1 MLEETEGESA
11 SPVFPT
17 TKWTLIKRIRDGNDT
32 GTVAKQAM
40 EQICGAYWYPLYVY
54 ARRFGLGED
63 DAKDA
68 VQELFARMMEGN
80 RLALADE
87 SRGKLRNFLLTALK
101 NLIHNGHG
109 RQQAAKRGGG
119 QESVPLDLT
128 DAEGRYVLEPE
139 SNDATPET
147 AFERKWAL
155 ELLKRTR
162 EKLRV
167 QYVED
172 GRAELFD
179 QLAPALSEGDP
190 WLEHLAVAQTLG
202 MNEGAVKVALH
213 RLRKRFAEAL
223 RAEVAATLD
232 DNENL
237 KAELNYFINLFNK

>member
-1 MLEETEGESA
+1 MLEGDDNPP

-32 GTVAKQAM
+32 GAVAKQAM
-40 EQICGAYWYPLYVY
+40 EELCGAYWYPLYVY

-101 NLIHNGHG
+101 NLIHNDFG

-139 SNDATPET
+139 SRDATPET

-167 QYVED
+167 QYEED
-172 GRAELFD
+172 GKTDLFD

-190 WLEHLAVAQTLG
+190 WQAHPAVAKMLG

-223 RAEVAATLD
+223 RAEVSATLD
-232 DNENL
+232 DDESL
-237 KAELNYFINLFNK
+237 KAELNYLINLFNK